1 MARPLL
7 FRYHGSPTASMTPQ
21 PFVWL
26 LPALLLL
33 AAAWDLWRME
43 IPNTLSAALA
53 GGFVVCALLAG
64 LPWPQLLLQ
73 LGIGLAVLALT
84 IVLFAFRL
92 FGGGDGKLISA
103 TVVWFAPAAL
113 PMLVLWM
120 ALAGGLVAGL
130 LLLLRWRPLPAAATR
145 CPWLA
150 RLHRRD
156 AGIPYAPAIAAGA
169 FAVLPQLAWQA
180 TTL

>member
-1 MARPLL
+1 
-7 FRYHGSPTASMTPQ
+7 MTPQ

-43 IPNTLSAALA
+43 IPNTLCAVLAA
-53 GGFVVCALLAG
+53 GFVACALLAG

-73 LGIGLAVLALT
+73 LGIGAAVLVLT
-84 IVLFAFRL
+84 IVLFAFRM

-103 TVVWFAPAAL
+103 TVIWFAPTAL

-120 ALAGGLVAGL
+120 ALAGGVVATA
-130 LLLLRWRPLPAAATR
+130 LLLLRRRPLPAAAGTW
-145 CPWLA
+145 PWLA
-150 RLHRRD
+150 RLHRTD

-169 FAVLPQLAWQA
+169 FAALPDLAWHA
-180 TTL
+180 TKL